1 MDSLPND
8 FAAMHRARWLAEL
21 ADSIDQAQR
30 LAWRLG
36 VAEGNN
42 AEAKDLYGRLEAA
55 RVEVESL
62 RRGAWTREP
71 AVLPPEWMKS
81 LFGSS
86 GFPERR
92 RQARC

>member
-8 FAAMHRARWLAEL
+8 FAAIHRARWLAEL
-21 ADSIDQAQR
+21 AESIDQAQR

-42 AEAKDLYGRLEAA
+42 PEAKELYGRLEAA

-62 RRGAWTREP
+62 RRGTWSKQP
-71 AVLPPEWMKS
+71 VQLPPQWMQT

-86 GFPERR
+86 DIPDRVD
-92 RQARC
+92 